1 MNRNSSLSLR
11 FQWSLV
17 LVSGAIWLTELCA
30 PVPAQ
35 LVPDT
40 TFGSRSSTVHP
51 HGNRETIQGG
61 IRAGSNL
68 FHSFSEF
75 NVGSGRSVYFIDPGV
90 TNILTR
96 VTGTNPSKI
105 DGNLGVE
112 GNANLFLLNPNGIL
126 FGANASLDIRGSLVA
141 TTANAIKFS
150 DGSEFGTTDLVTQ
163 PLLTIAVPI
172 GLQRGSTASLAPITN
187 QGQLIVGQDLTLA
200 ADRLE
205 LQGSLQAG
213 RDLTLLATDTVQ
225 VRDTPTQ
232 PFLAQAGRDLTIQ
245 GDRGID
251 ILALNHPTHIPF
263 QSGGNLSL
271 LSDGVISADAR
282 FLSQGSFQVR
292 SLSGGLATVTSR
304 FDPIITTT
312 GDVDLAL
319 NYTGA
324 SLLIEAGGN
333 VRIQGTVNIT
343 TPDAAAPF
351 IGDDTILNRQAGLIV
366 RSGQSTLRYA
376 NNTGI
381 VPGSTTGTGIVPN
394 PGITLQG
401 AVTTIPN
408 GVVRLT
414 ADQGGSINTQSI
426 DTLQGEMVLTSAAD
440 ITTNGQ
446 FLNVGTDSG
455 NAGTIRLTASN
466 GNIAVGDVLAY
477 SDDDV
482 TFGHGGAITV
492 TAGGSVTADAIS
504 TWSTFGAGGD
514 LSITAGQTI
523 AVQDLLTYSYFGDNN
538 SGDITLTSGSTAIFN
553 NIDTSSEDG
562 LAGDVRITAHNDLTT
577 EGVIDMSTYGNGQG
591 GNIIVQTDGEIRLLA
606 NSAWLSNTRGS
617 GQGGNIVVQAT
628 GEIRLSDNSTWQN
641 DAFDSGNA
649 GDISITARSLFLENG
664 AQIRSVSRSDASGDG
679 GNITI
684 NVTDRTQLSGVGSDD
699 RPSAIFSL
707 ADLYSTGNGG
717 NITLN
722 TASLTMRDGS
732 EILANHFGEGVG
744 TRAGDITIRATGL
757 VSLEGFRVRTDKTDS
772 PGTGIASN
780 IAIGFEST
788 RGINRQGG
796 TIDIQAGGLELLNG
810 SYISSSLEYG
820 ANGQGG
826 NIRLNI
832 TNQGTPG
839 NLLIAGSATRE
850 SGIFSRTTIYSIGD
864 GGNIQINAG
873 TVSLQ
878 NRATIGAE
886 ANGNGDGGRISL
898 NATTVSVGSR
908 SAISAETTTAG
919 NAGEITLL
927 SDRLT
932 LADGG
937 QIRTSTSGAGQ
948 AGSITLGTAIQ
959 PIDQVT
965 LRGRNSAIL
974 ANTEPKT
981 SGNGGNIAIFANDL
995 FLTNQAQISTE
1006 TAGQGKA
1013 GSVTVQATGTVNL
1026 ANGTIS
1032 TGVVKDATGNGGDL
1046 TLSARSLALTN
1057 RGRIQTLTRGVGD
1070 AGNIQIQV
1078 TEGLTIADTMSGIIS
1093 GSSTPTERGIGV
1105 GDGGNIYLATDTLR
1119 IFNAGIVSAS
1129 TFSDGRS
1136 GNIDVIARVV
1146 ELTNRGGLSATTES
1160 RGDAGDIT
1168 VNARDRILISGSSS
1182 GFFANT
1188 GWIGGRQATGDGGNI
1203 VLNTGELLMQSGA
1216 RINVGSR
1223 GLGRGGDIYLVAN
1236 QVTLDDRA
1244 TIFAET
1250 ASTQGGNIEMQVRD
1264 LLLLRHNSL
1273 ISASAGTAQAGGNGG
1288 NIRINAGFVVGV
1300 LRENSDITANA
1311 FTGNGGRINIT
1322 TQGIFG
1328 LQFQPRLTPWS
1339 DITASSQ
1346 FGING
1351 IVTLNTPNVDP
1362 SRGLVQLPTDV
1373 TDSSNQIVQTC
1384 SAQERRN
1391 SFVMTGRGGVSP
1403 DPTEVLNQT
1412 IVWQG
1417 DRGSGGDRADGGDW
1431 AEQRVVPDAPAI
1443 IEASGWRRNADGS
1456 ISLITDAASTVP
1468 AIAVQPCQ
1476 PAPTGEEQ

>member
-1 MNRNSSLSLR
+1 MSSSR
-11 FQWSLV
+11 WFQWSLV
-17 LVSGAIWLTELCA
+17 WASGAIWLTGLGS
-30 PVPAQ
+30 PVQAQ

-40 TFGSRSSTVHP
+40 TFGSRSSTVHQT
-51 HGNRETIQGG
+51 GDRDTIQGG
-61 IRAGSNL
+61 IRAGANL
-68 FHSFSEF
+68 FHSFLEF
-75 NVGSGRSVYFIDPGV
+75 NVGSGRSVYFNDPGV
-90 TNILTR
+90 TNIFTR
-96 VTGTNPSKI
+96 ITGTNPSKI
-105 DGNLGVE
+105 DGKLGVD
-112 GNANLFLLNPNGIL
+112 GNANLFLLNRNGIL
-126 FGANASLDIRGSLVA
+126 FGAGASLDIRGSFTA
-141 TTANAIKFS
+141 TTANTIKFS

-172 GLQRGSTASLAPITN
+172 GLQRGTTAPPARITN
-187 QGQLIVGQDLTLA
+187 QGQLTAGQDLTLA

-225 VRDTPTQ
+225 ARDSPTQ

-251 ILALNHPTHIPF
+251 ILALNHPNPTPF

-271 LSDGVISADAR
+271 ISDGVISADAR
-282 FLSQGSFQVR
+282 FLSQGNFQVR
-292 SLSGGLATVTSR
+292 SRSGEVATLTSL

-319 NYTGA
+319 NYTGP

-333 VRIQGTVNIT
+333 VRIQGTVDIT
-343 TPDAAAPF
+343 TPDTTAPF
-351 IGDDTILNRQAGLIV
+351 SGDDTILNNQAGLIV
-366 RSGQSTLRYA
+366 RSGQSTLRYT
-376 NNTGI
+376 NNDG
-381 VPGSTTGTGIVPN
+381 VVAGSTTGVGIVPN

-401 AVTTIPN
+401 AVTTVPN

-426 DTLQGEMVLTSAAD
+426 GTLQGEITLTSAAD

-455 NAGTIRLTASN
+455 NAGTLRLTAPN
-466 GNIAVGDVLAY
+466 GNITVGNLLAY

-482 TFGHGGAITV
+482 TLGGGGDIAV
-492 TAGGSVTADAIS
+492 TAGGSVIADAIS

-514 LSITAGQTI
+514 LSITAGQAI
-523 AVQDLLTYSYFGDNN
+523 VAQDLLTYSYFGDND
-538 SGDITLTSGSTAIFN
+538 SGDLTLNSGSTVTFN
-553 NIDTSSEDG
+553 NIDTSSENG
-562 LAGDVRITAHNDLTT
+562 LAGDVRITARTDLTAS
-577 EGVIDMSTYGNGQG
+577 GVTDVSTY
-591 GNIIVQTDGEIRLLA
+591 
-606 NSAWLSNTRGS
+606 GS
-617 GQGGNIVVQAT
+617 GQGGNIVVQA
-628 GEIRLSDNSTWQN
+628 GGDIHLLGDSAWQN
-641 DAFDSGNA
+641 DTFASGNA
-649 GDISITARSLFLENG
+649 GNTSITARSLFLADG
-664 AQIRSVSRSDASGDG
+664 AQIRSSSRSDASGNG

-684 NVTDRTQLSGVGSDD
+684 NVADRTQLSGVGTGD
-699 RPSAIFSL
+699 RPSAIFSF

-722 TASLTMRDGS
+722 TGSLTMRDGS

-757 VSLEGFRVRTDKTDS
+757 VSLEGFRVRTAEADS

-780 IAIGFEST
+780 VSIGFNST

-810 SYISSSLEYG
+810 SYLSSSLEFG

-832 TNQGTPG
+832 NNQGTPG
-839 NLLIAGSATRE
+839 DVVIAGSATRE
-850 SGIFSRTTIYSIGD
+850 SGIFSRTTTQSVGN
-864 GGNIQINAG
+864 GGNIQIHAG
-873 TVSLQ
+873 NLSLQ
-878 NRATIGAE
+878 NFATIGAE
-886 ANGNGDGGRISL
+886 ANGNGDGGHISL
-898 NATTVSVGSR
+898 NTTTVSVGNR
-908 SAISAETTTAG
+908 STISAETTTAG
-919 NAGEITLL
+919 NAGQINLL

-932 LADGG
+932 ITDGG
-937 QIRTSTSGAGQ
+937 QIRTSASGTGQ
-948 AGSITLGTAIQ
+948 AGSITLGTATQ
-959 PIDQVT
+959 PIAQVT
-965 LRGRNSAIL
+965 LSDRGSAIL
-974 ANTEPKT
+974 ANTEAGT
-981 SGNGGNIAIFANDL
+981 SGNGGNIAL
-995 FLTNQAQISTE
+995 FTNNLSVTNQARISTE
-1006 TAGQGKA
+1006 TAGQGDA
-1013 GSVTVQATGTVNL
+1013 GSVTVQATGNVNV
-1026 ANGTIS
+1026 ANGTIA
-1032 TGVVKDATGNGGDL
+1032 TGVTRDATGNGGDL
-1046 TLSARSLALTN
+1046 TLSARSLTLTN
-1057 RGRIQTLTRGVGD
+1057 RGRVQTLTRGTGNAGD
-1070 AGNIQIQV
+1070 IHIQ
-1078 TEGLTIADTMSGIIS
+1078 TTDDLTIADTGSGIIS

-1105 GDGGNIYLATDTLR
+1105 GNGGNIDLTTDTLR
-1119 IFNAGIVSAS
+1119 IFNSGMVSAS

-1146 ELTNRGGLSATTES
+1146 ELTSQGGLSATTES
-1160 RGDAGDIT
+1160 RGDAGSIT
-1168 VNARDRILISGSSS
+1168 VNARDRLLISGSPS
-1182 GFFANT
+1182 GLFANT
-1188 GWIGGRQATGDGGNI
+1188 GWIGGQQATGNGGNI
-1203 VLNTGELLMQSGA
+1203 VVNTGELLMQDGA

-1223 GLGRGGDIYLVAN
+1223 GLGTGGDIQLTAN
-1236 QVTLDDRA
+1236 RVILHDRA

-1250 ASTQGGNIEMQVRD
+1250 ASTQGGNIQIQVRD

-1300 LRENSDITANA
+1300 LSENSDITANA
-1311 FTGNGGRINIT
+1311 FTGNGGRIDIT

-1328 LQFQPRLTPWS
+1328 LRFQPHLTPWS

-1373 TDSSNQIVQTC
+1373 TDSSHQITQTC

-1391 SFVMTGRGGVSP
+1391 SFVITGRSGVAP

-1417 DRGSGGDRADGGDW
+1417 DGGSENDRTDRGDGNG
-1431 AEQRVVPDAPAI
+1431 EGVVPDLTTI
-1443 IEASGWRRNADGS
+1443 VEATGWRRNLDGS
-1456 ISLITDAASTVP
+1456 ISLITDTTSTAP
-1468 AIAVQPCQ
+1468 AIAVQTCQ
-1476 PAPTGEEQ
+1476 PVPAGEE

>member
-1 MNRNSSLSLR
+1 MNRNSSGSLW
-11 FQWSLV
+11 FQWSLG
-17 LVSGAIWLTELCA
+17 LVSSAIWLTELCA

-40 TFGSRSSTVHP
+40 IFGSRSSTVH
-51 HGNRETIQGG
+51 HQGDRETIQGG

-75 NVGSGRSVYFIDPGV
+75 NVGRGRSVYFSDPGV

-96 VTGTNPSKI
+96 VTGRNSSKI
-105 DGNLGVE
+105 DGKLGVE

-126 FGANASLDIRGSLVA
+126 FGANASLDIRGSFVA
-141 TTANAIKFS
+141 TTAKAIQFS

-172 GLQRGSTASLAPITN
+172 GLQRGRTASPAPIAN
-187 QGQLIVGQDLTLA
+187 QGQLTVGQNLTLA

-205 LQGSLQAG
+205 LQGRLQAG
-213 RDLTLLATDTVQ
+213 RDLTLLAADTVQ

-251 ILALNHPTHIPF
+251 ILALNHSTHIPV

-271 LSDGVISADAR
+271 ISDGVISADAR
-282 FLSQGSFQVR
+282 FLSQGNFQVR

-333 VRIQGTVNIT
+333 VRIQGTVDIT
-343 TPDAAAPF
+343 TPDGAAPF

-366 RSGQSTLRYA
+366 RSGQSTLRYT
-376 NNTGI
+376 NPNGV

-401 AVTTIPN
+401 AVTTVPN

-426 DTLQGEMVLTSAAD
+426 GTLQGAITLTSAAD

-446 FLNVGTDSG
+446 LLNVGTDSG
-455 NAGTIRLTASN
+455 NAGTIRLTAPK
-466 GNIAVGDVLAY
+466 GNIAVGNLLAY

-482 TFGHGGAITV
+482 TFGNGGAITV

-514 LSITAGQTI
+514 LSITAGQAI
-523 AVQDLLTYSYFGDNN
+523 AVQDLLTYSYFGDND
-538 SGDITLTSGSTAIFN
+538 SGDVTLNSGSTVSFN
-553 NIDTSSEDG
+553 HIDSSSENG
-562 LAGDVRITAHNDLTT
+562 LAGDVRITAPSDITAT
-577 EGVIDMSTYGNGQG
+577 GITDVSTY
-591 GNIIVQTDGEIRLLA
+591 
-606 NSAWLSNTRGS
+606 GS
-617 GQGGNIVVQAT
+617 GQGGQMTVQA
-628 GEIRLSDNSTWQN
+628 GGDIRLLRDSVWQN
-641 DAFDSGNA
+641 DTFASGNA
-649 GDISITARSLFLENG
+649 GDTSITARSLFLTDG
-664 AQIRSVSRSDASGDG
+664 AQIRSSSRFEASGDS

-684 NVTDRTQLSGVGSDD
+684 NVLDRTQLSGVGSGD
-699 RPSAIFSL
+699 RPSAIFSF

-722 TASLTMRDGS
+722 TGSLTMRDGS

-757 VSLEGFRVRTDKTDS
+757 ISLAGFRVRTEEKDS

-780 IAIGFEST
+780 VTSGFNST

-810 SYISSSLEYG
+810 GYISSSLESK

-826 NIRLNI
+826 NIRLNL
-832 TNQGTPG
+832 TNQGIPG

-850 SGIFSRTTIYSIGD
+850 SGIFSRTIAESIGN
-864 GGNIQINAG
+864 GSNIQINAG
-873 TVSLQ
+873 NLSLQ
-878 NRATIGAE
+878 K
-886 ANGNGDGGRISL
+886 
-898 NATTVSVGSR
+898 NAV
-908 SAISAETTTAG
+908 ISAETVTAG

-927 SDRLT
+927 IDRLT
-932 LADGG
+932 VTDGG

-948 AGSITLGTAIQ
+948 AGSITLGTATQ

-965 LRGRNSAIL
+965 LSGRNSAIL
-974 ANTEPKT
+974 ANTEPET
-981 SGNGGNIAIFANDL
+981 SGNGGNIAVFAKDL
-995 FLTNQAQISTE
+995 FLTNQARISTE

-1013 GSVTVQATGTVNL
+1013 GNVTVQATGTVNL

-1032 TGVVKDATGNGGDL
+1032 TGVARNATGNGGDL
-1046 TLSARSLALTN
+1046 TVSARSLALTN

-1070 AGNIQIQV
+1070 AGDIQIQV
-1078 TEGLTIADTMSGIIS
+1078 AEGLTIADNFSGIVS
-1093 GSSTPTERGIGV
+1093 GSSTPTERSRGV
-1105 GDGGNIYLATDTLR
+1105 GDGGNIHLTADTLQ
-1119 IFNAGIVSAS
+1119 ILNEGLVSAS

-1168 VNARDRILISGSSS
+1168 VNARDRILISGNSS
-1182 GFFANT
+1182 GLFANT

-1223 GLGRGGDIYLVAN
+1223 GLGRGGDIYLFAQ

-1250 ASTQGGNIEMQVRD
+1250 ASTQGGNIQMQVRD

-1311 FTGNGGRINIT
+1311 FTGNGGRIDIT

-1362 SRGLVQLPTDV
+1362 SRGLVQLPADV

-1403 DPTEVLNQT
+1403 DPTEALNQT
-1412 IVWQG
+1412 GVWS
-1417 DRGSGGDRADGGDW
+1417 DRPQPKIDR
-1431 AEQRVVPDAPAI
+1431 QPDQVRQTDVNPAPSSPPPTEI
-1443 IEASGWRRNADGS
+1443 IEATGWIQHEDAS
-1456 ISLITDAASTVP
+1456 ISLMAGAEAARSQLPVSTCP
-1468 AIAVQPCQ
+1468 GYDSDQQP
-1476 PAPTGEEQ
+1476 